1 MDAVSEI
8 KRRIDIVEYIGR
20 TTALK
25 RSGRNYSGLCP
36 FHAEKTPSFY
46 VTPDRGMWR
55 CYGACGEGGDLFTFV
70 QKRDN
75 VDFRTA
81 LQLLAREAGVEL
93 SPGAARR
100 RSRAEH
106 LASIVSAA
114 VDFYEQHLASTAGEA
129 ARAYLEGRGLL
140 PGTVS
145 AFRLGWAP
153 DDWRPLRDHLASR
166 GYSDADAVA
175 AGVLIAPESGGQ
187 PYDRFRGRIIIP
199 IADERGVF
207 VALAGRA
214 LGDESPKYLNS
225 PQTEIFD
232 KGRTLFGLD
241 LASTAAREQDTV
253 VVVEG
258 YMDVI
263 GPWQAG
269 FKNVVATMGTSLTF
283 EHAAILRRY
292 ARRVVLAMDPD
303 AAGLAA
309 AERAGQL
316 LMDSGSVGGAARS
329 VRSAEAVAG
338 RAEIDLRVAPLPPGK
353 DPDETVRDDPDAWA
367 TAIAAATPYVAF
379 LIDRLLGDGRPA
391 SPVEARRLVDQVV
404 PVLEEVRDP
413 VERGHYVQKIARHL
427 GIHESAV
434 VERLRNRRAP
444 PARGRQAAEPP
455 KLRRTPVEE
464 LLLATLLRYPLLRD
478 DVRHLPA
485 DLFTEAVNREAF
497 LRWRHGDPAT
507 GDGSEDDPV
516 GAHMRDLLARRQ
528 PELTLPD
535 ARRRVSDFI
544 RSILRE
550 RLIQRQAALTEQLAE
565 AERTH
570 GARKVEEIAHAA
582 WQGVPL
588 EDETAA
594 LAQTVIEELE
604 LGLSLHRHEGPT
616 LA

>member
-1 MDAVSEI
+1 MDAVAEI

-25 RSGRNYSGLCP
+25 RSGRNFSGLCP
-36 FHAEKTPSFY
+36 FHSEKTPSFY
-46 VTPDRGMWR
+46 VTPDRGTWR
-55 CYGACGEGGDLFTFV
+55 CYGACSEGGDLFTFV

-75 VDFRTA
+75 LDFRGA

-93 SPGAARR
+93 SPGAAKR

-114 VDFYEQHLASTAGEA
+114 VDFYEQQLASPAGDA
-129 ARAYLEGRGLL
+129 ARAYLERRGLT
-140 PGTVS
+140 PPTIA

-153 DDWRPLRDHLASR
+153 DDWRPLRDHLAAR
-166 GYSDADAVA
+166 GFSDEDAIA
-175 AGVLIAPESGGQ
+175 AGMLVEAESGGQ
-187 PYDRFRGRIIIP
+187 PYDRFRGRVIIP
-199 IADERGVF
+199 IADDRGVF
-207 VALAGRA
+207 VALAGRGLA
-214 LGDESPKYLNS
+214 DEQPKYLNS

-241 LASTAAREQDTV
+241 MAGPAAREQDTV

-283 EHAAILRRY
+283 DHAAILRRH

-316 LMDSGSVGGAARS
+316 IMDPGSVAGAARS
-329 VRSAEAVAG
+329 VRSAEAVAN
-338 RAEIDLRVAPLPPGK
+338 RAEIDLRVAPLPTGK
-353 DPDETVRDDPDAWA
+353 DPAEIVRDDPEAWGR
-367 TAIAAATPYVAF
+367 AIAGATPYVAF
-379 LIDRLLGDGRPA
+379 LIDRLLGDAAPD
-391 SPVEARRLVDQVV
+391 SPIEARRLVDQVL
-404 PVLEEVRDP
+404 PVVAEVRDP
-413 VERGHYVQKIARHL
+413 VERGHYVQRIARHL

-434 VERLRNRRAP
+434 VERLRQRRIP
-444 PARGRQAAEPP
+444 GRPQRETPDRERP
-455 KLRRTPVEE
+455 RRPSLEE
-464 LLLATLLRYPLLRD
+464 LLLATMLRYPLLRD
-478 DVRHLPA
+478 DLRHLPA
-485 DLFTEAVNREAF
+485 DLFTEAINREAF
-497 LRWRHGDPAT
+497 LRWRHGDPAADE
-507 GDGSEDDPV
+507 GIEDDPV
-516 GAHMRDLLARRQ
+516 AAHMRDLLARRQ
-528 PELTLPD
+528 PELPLSD
-535 ARRRVSDFI
+535 AKQRVSDFI

-550 RLIQRQAALTEQLAE
+550 RLIQRQAALTEELAA
-565 AERTH
+565 AEKTH
-570 GARKVEEIAHAA
+570 GARKVEEVGHAA
-582 WQGVPL
+582 WQGAPL

-616 LA
+616 IA